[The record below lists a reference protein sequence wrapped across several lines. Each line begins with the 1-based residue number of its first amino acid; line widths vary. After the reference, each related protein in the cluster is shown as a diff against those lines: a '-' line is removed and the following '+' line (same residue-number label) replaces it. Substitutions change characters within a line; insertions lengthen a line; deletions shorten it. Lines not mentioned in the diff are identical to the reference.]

1 MAATKIIGVDFS
13 GAEKTNSL
21 WVTQAILD
29 GDCLAIEKCFH
40 PSSKR
45 TTAHERLEKQL
56 RDLPG
61 DAVVAMDFPFGVPS
75 VFAEYL
81 SRDAKPKTMRDV
93 WRTVATMSVNDF
105 TDKRNEF
112 VQSPSVE
119 PTRLGDARYFPES
132 FSPLHEV
139 RPNMIPM
146 TFYGMQML
154 HTLWTETRCQVPPLD
169 FARHNGTVL
178 LEVMPGAALKA
189 LGLPHREYK
198 NNKGSNPLR
207 NLENRQRILTDL
219 NPQATFGIALQNVQD
234 YRDLFMFNDDALDS
248 FIASIVAALW
258 AKDPDRFRCPQVGKE
273 LAVAQLEGWIYVP
286 KSQSNQS

>member
-1 MAATKIIGVDFS
+1 MTTTIIGVDFS

-29 GDCLAIEKCFH
+29 GDCLTIEKCFH

-45 TTAHERLEKQL
+45 ATAHQRLEKQL
-56 RDLPG
+56 RDLPS

-93 WRTVATMSVNDF
+93 WRTVSTMSVNDF

-112 VQSPSVE
+112 VQSPGVE

-154 HTLWTETRCQVPPLD
+154 HTLWAETGCHVPPLD
-169 FARHNGTVL
+169 CAGHNGPVL

-189 LGLPHREYK
+189 RCLPHKEYK
-198 NNKGSNPLR
+198 NNKGGNPCR
-207 NLENRQRILTDL
+207 NLEKRQKILMDRNL
-219 NPQATFGIALQNVQD
+219 QGKFGIALPNLQD
-234 YRDLFMFNDDALDS
+234 YRDLFIFNDDALDS
-248 FIASIVAALW
+248 FIASIVAAAW
-258 AKDPDRFRCPQVGKE
+258 ARNPDQFRHPQPDE
-273 LAVAQLEGWIYVP
+273 LPNAKLEGWLYAP
-286 KSQSNQS
+286 KPQSDQS